1 MRLPLLSL
9 VFSLLACASRESP
22 SRVDAG
28 TDTGV
33 LVDAGDAGKPIP
45 EGAVDALAAN
55 HRVFCRSFQK
65 CFPVQFSTLWA
76 DEEGCVARRL
86 KLSTSVLF
94 GPGSLLTT
102 ADIEACGRVSGPEYS
117 CDQILRTFYENPVIP
132 ADCRLK
138 GTSDNGT
145 PCAGSDQCKSGY
157 CRYEL
162 TSACGSCSDRVGP
175 GGACAM
181 HQHCAEGFAC
191 HNTKCVPWVDRGG
204 ACDGSKPC
212 HTADYC
218 APDGKCAPRL
228 SLDSACDPA
237 KQECEPTLS
246 CSSVTSKCVPLTT
259 HGLGEPCGFRGD
271 GTLGLCNFGLKCKIT
286 NAGAY
291 TGACVGAAKAGDSC
305 FRTGP
310 NGSQCE
316 APLLCAST
324 CVLPS
329 TDVCR

>member
-1 MRLPLLSL
+1 MRVVGLLLASAL
-9 VFSLLACASRESP
+9 CACASRESP
-22 SRVDAG
+22 TR

-33 LVDAGDAGKPIP
+33 DTGGEAADAGKAFPA
-45 EGAVDALAAN
+45 GAVDALAAN
-55 HRVFCRSFQK
+55 IRVFCRSFEK
-65 CFPVQFSTLWA
+65 CFPVQFGTLYG
-76 DEEGCVARRL
+76 DEEGCVSRRL
-86 KLSTSVLF
+86 SLSTSVLF

-102 ADIEACGRVSGPEYS
+102 ADVEACGRVSGTEYT

-138 GTSDNGT
+138 GTLDNGT

-162 TSACGSCSDRVGP
+162 TSACGVCADRVGP
-175 GGACAM
+175 GGPCTT
-181 HQHCAEGFAC
+181 HLHCAEGFAC
-191 HNTKCVPWVDRGG
+191 HNGKCVAWVDRGG
-204 ACDGSKPC
+204 ACDASKPC

-218 APDGKCAPRL
+218 ATDGKCAARL
-228 SLDSACDPA
+228 SLGSACDPVR
-237 KQECEPTLS
+237 QECEPTLS
-246 CSSVTSKCVPLTT
+246 CSTVTSKCVPLVTP
-259 HGLGEPCGFRGD
+259 GLGEPCGLRDD
-271 GTLGLCNFGLKCKIT
+271 GALGVCKFGLKCKIT
-286 NAGAY
+286 SSGAY
-291 TGACVGAAKAGDSC
+291 TGACVGAAKVGESC

-329 TDVCR
+329 TETCR